1 MKIYEILLGIIML
14 GVTQL
19 SQIPADIEVNDVVV
33 ESDYS
38 DIETGNIVTESDYSD
53 TEVSDAAIEPDYSET
68 EIDDIAVESGDTDMS
83 ISNAAT
89 EEDYSDRVSI
99 ERRDESVYDEEGRLI
114 AQIYYDKPVIRG
126 DSEAIKKINTYFEK
140 EAEAF
145 YDRGTGISWLS
156 QINFYEEFKN
166 GMELMKE
173 RWGNEMLSQ
182 HPTHYTMDT
191 RVCYMDEDMISIV
204 QVWNYNLEHNNW
216 HCYGS
221 TFDLRTGELI
231 PITKL
236 ISIKPEEMK
245 AIFLITGNIIDI
257 GVYEVLK
264 DDNYVIDDCGHRIDM
279 KYEYFYDGESYYLI
293 NEFAL
298 EFRTSSVLKWNGKW
312 GENLEVTELYYYT
325 DRTTGQIACREPG
338 MS

>member
-1 MKIYEILLGIIML
+1 MKYKNVGLIHAIAICIVAFNVMACSNGDNKVLQADAKESIQSSIAKVSHIAEGIEKTYEQSIQRKCM
-14 GVTQL
+14 
-19 SQIPADIEVNDVVV
+19 DNNRD
-33 ESDYS
+33 DYS
-38 DIETGNIVTESDYSD
+38 DQVLIEKVDQ
-53 TEVSDAAIEPDYSET
+53 
-68 EIDDIAVESGDTDMS
+68 
-83 ISNAAT
+83 
-89 EEDYSDRVSI
+89 
-99 ERRDESVYDEEGRLI
+99 SVYDEQGRLI
-114 AQIYYDKPVIRG
+114 AQIYYDKPVIQG
-126 DSEAIKKINTYFEK
+126 DSEAVKKINAYFDN
-140 EAEAF
+140 EANAF
-145 YDRGTGISWLS
+145 YNQGTSVTWFS
-156 QINFYEEFKN
+156 ADAFQQFKD
-166 GMELMKE
+166 GLELMKE
-173 RWGNEMLSQ
+173 RWGNEMMAEY
-182 HPTHYTMDT
+182 PTRYAMDT
-191 RVCYMDEDMISIV
+191 SVCYMDENIISIV
-204 QVWNYNLEHNNW
+204 QVRNYMLEHNSW

-264 DDNYVIDDCGHRIDM
+264 DDNYVIDFGGHRIDM

-293 NEFAL
+293 NDFAL

>member
-1 MKIYEILLGIIML
+1 MKYKNVGLIHAIAICIVAFNVMACSNGDNKVLQADAKESIQSSIAKVSHIAEGIEKTYEQSIQRKCM
-14 GVTQL
+14 
-19 SQIPADIEVNDVVV
+19 DNNRD
-33 ESDYS
+33 DYS
-38 DIETGNIVTESDYSD
+38 DQVLIEKVDQ
-53 TEVSDAAIEPDYSET
+53 
-68 EIDDIAVESGDTDMS
+68 
-83 ISNAAT
+83 
-89 EEDYSDRVSI
+89 
-99 ERRDESVYDEEGRLI
+99 SVYDEQGRLI
-114 AQIYYDKPVIRG
+114 AQIYYDKPVIQG
-126 DSEAIKKINTYFEK
+126 DSEGVKKINAYFDN
-140 EAEAF
+140 EANAF
-145 YDRGTGISWLS
+145 YNQGTSVTWFS
-156 QINFYEEFKN
+156 ADAFQQFKD
-166 GMELMKE
+166 GLELMKE
-173 RWGNEMLSQ
+173 RWGNEMMAEY
-182 HPTHYTMDT
+182 PTRYAMDT
-191 RVCYMDEDMISIV
+191 SVCYMDENIISIV
-204 QVWNYNLEHNNW
+204 QVRNYMLEHNSW

>member
-1 MKIYEILLGIIML
+1 MKYKNVGLIHAIAICIVAFNVMACSNGDNKVLQADAKESIQSSIAKVSHIAEGIEKTYEQSIQRKCM
-14 GVTQL
+14 
-19 SQIPADIEVNDVVV
+19 DNNRD
-33 ESDYS
+33 DYS
-38 DIETGNIVTESDYSD
+38 DQVLIEKVDQ
-53 TEVSDAAIEPDYSET
+53 
-68 EIDDIAVESGDTDMS
+68 
-83 ISNAAT
+83 
-89 EEDYSDRVSI
+89 
-99 ERRDESVYDEEGRLI
+99 SVYDEQGRLI
-114 AQIYYDKPVIRG
+114 AQIYYDKPVIQG
-126 DSEAIKKINTYFEK
+126 DSEAVKKINAYFDN
-140 EAEAF
+140 EANAF
-145 YDRGTGISWLS
+145 YDQGTSVTWFS
-156 QINFYEEFKN
+156 KDAFHQFKD
-166 GMELMKE
+166 GLELMKE
-173 RWGNEMLSQ
+173 RWGNEILAEY
-182 HPTHYTMDT
+182 PPRYAMDT
-191 RVCYMDEDMISIV
+191 SVCYMDENIISIV
-204 QVWNYNLEHNNW
+204 QVRNYMLEHNSW
-216 HCYGS
+216 YCYGS

-264 DDNYVIDDCGHRIDM
+264 DDNYVIDFYEHHIDM

>member
-1 MKIYEILLGIIML
+1 MKYKNVGLIHAIAICIVVFNVMACSNGDNKVLQADGKESIQSSIAKVSHIAEGIEKTYEQSIQRKCM
-14 GVTQL
+14 
-19 SQIPADIEVNDVVV
+19 DNNRD
-33 ESDYS
+33 DYS
-38 DIETGNIVTESDYSD
+38 DQVLIEKV
-53 TEVSDAAIEPDYSET
+53 
-68 EIDDIAVESGDTDMS
+68 
-83 ISNAAT
+83 
-89 EEDYSDRVSI
+89 DR
-99 ERRDESVYDEEGRLI
+99 SVYDEQGRLI
-114 AQIYYDKPVIRG
+114 AQIYYDKPVIQG
-126 DSEAIKKINTYFEK
+126 DSEAVKKINTYFEK

-156 QINFYEEFKN
+156 QINFYEDFKN

-298 EFRTSSVLKWNGKW
+298 EFRTSLVIKWNGKW

>member
-1 MKIYEILLGIIML
+1 MKYKNVGLIHAIAICIVAFNVMACSNGDNKVLQADAKESIQSSIAKVSHIAEGIEKTYEQSIQRKCM
-14 GVTQL
+14 
-19 SQIPADIEVNDVVV
+19 DNNRD
-33 ESDYS
+33 DYS
-38 DIETGNIVTESDYSD
+38 DQVLIEKVDQ
-53 TEVSDAAIEPDYSET
+53 
-68 EIDDIAVESGDTDMS
+68 
-83 ISNAAT
+83 
-89 EEDYSDRVSI
+89 
-99 ERRDESVYDEEGRLI
+99 SVYDEQGRLI
-114 AQIYYDKPVIRG
+114 AQIYYDKPVIQG
-126 DSEAIKKINTYFEK
+126 DSEAIKKINAYFDN
-140 EAEAF
+140 EANAF
-145 YDRGTGISWLS
+145 YDQGTSVTWFS
-156 QINFYEEFKN
+156 KDAFHQFKD
-166 GMELMKE
+166 GLELMKE
-173 RWGNEMLSQ
+173 RWGNEILAEY
-182 HPTHYTMDT
+182 PPRYAMDT
-191 RVCYMDEDMISIV
+191 SVCYMDENIISIV
-204 QVWNYNLEHNNW
+204 QVRNYMLEHNSW

-236 ISIKPEEMK
+236 INIKPEEMK
-245 AIFLITGNIIDI
+245 AIFLIAGNIIDI

-264 DDNYVIDDCGHRIDM
+264 DDNYVIDFYEHHIDM

>member
-1 MKIYEILLGIIML
+1 MKYKNVGLIHAIAICIVAFNVMACSNGDNKVLQADAKESIQSSIAKVSHIAEGIEKTYEQSIQRKCM
-14 GVTQL
+14 
-19 SQIPADIEVNDVVV
+19 DNNRD
-33 ESDYS
+33 DYS
-38 DIETGNIVTESDYSD
+38 DQVLIEKVDQ
-53 TEVSDAAIEPDYSET
+53 
-68 EIDDIAVESGDTDMS
+68 
-83 ISNAAT
+83 
-89 EEDYSDRVSI
+89 
-99 ERRDESVYDEEGRLI
+99 SVYDEQGRLI
-114 AQIYYDKPVIRG
+114 AQIYYDKPVIQG
-126 DSEAIKKINTYFEK
+126 DSEAVKKINAYFDN
-140 EAEAF
+140 EANAF
-145 YDRGTGISWLS
+145 YNQGTSVTWFS
-156 QINFYEEFKN
+156 ADAFQQFKD
-166 GMELMKE
+166 GLELMKE
-173 RWGNEMLSQ
+173 RWGNEMMAEY
-182 HPTHYTMDT
+182 PTRFAMDT
-191 RVCYMDEDMISIV
+191 SVCYMDENIISIV
-204 QVWNYNLEHNNW
+204 QVRNYMLEHNSW

-264 DDNYVIDDCGHRIDM
+264 DDNYVIDFGGHRIDM

>member
-1 MKIYEILLGIIML
+1 MKYKNVGLIHAIAICIVAFNVMACSNGDNKVLQADAKESIQSSIAKVSHIAEGIEKTYEQSIQRKCM
-14 GVTQL
+14 
-19 SQIPADIEVNDVVV
+19 DNNRD
-33 ESDYS
+33 DYS
-38 DIETGNIVTESDYSD
+38 DQVLIEKVDQ
-53 TEVSDAAIEPDYSET
+53 
-68 EIDDIAVESGDTDMS
+68 
-83 ISNAAT
+83 
-89 EEDYSDRVSI
+89 
-99 ERRDESVYDEEGRLI
+99 SVYDEQGRLI
-114 AQIYYDKPVIRG
+114 AQIYYDKPVIQG
-126 DSEAIKKINTYFEK
+126 DSEAVKKINAYFDN
-140 EAEAF
+140 EANAF
-145 YDRGTGISWLS
+145 YNQGTSVTWFS
-156 QINFYEEFKN
+156 ADAFQQFKD
-166 GMELMKE
+166 GLELMKE
-173 RWGNEMLSQ
+173 RWGNEMMAEY
-182 HPTHYTMDT
+182 PTRYAMDT
-191 RVCYMDEDMISIV
+191 SVCYMDENIISIV
-204 QVWNYNLEHNNW
+204 QVRNYMLEHNSW
-216 HCYGS
+216 YCYGS

-298 EFRTSSVLKWNGKW
+298 EFRTSLVIKWNGKW

>member
-1 MKIYEILLGIIML
+1 MRLVAFRKRLVSHIAEGIEKTYEQSIQRKCM
-14 GVTQL
+14 
-19 SQIPADIEVNDVVV
+19 DNNRD
-33 ESDYS
+33 DYS
-38 DIETGNIVTESDYSD
+38 DQVLIEKVDQ
-53 TEVSDAAIEPDYSET
+53 
-68 EIDDIAVESGDTDMS
+68 
-83 ISNAAT
+83 
-89 EEDYSDRVSI
+89 
-99 ERRDESVYDEEGRLI
+99 SVYDEQGRLI
-114 AQIYYDKPVIRG
+114 AQIYYDKPVIQG
-126 DSEAIKKINTYFEK
+126 DSEAVKKINAYFDN
-140 EAEAF
+140 EANAF
-145 YDRGTGISWLS
+145 YNQGTSVTWFS
-156 QINFYEEFKN
+156 ADAFQQFKD
-166 GMELMKE
+166 GLELMKE
-173 RWGNEMLSQ
+173 RWGNEMMAEY
-182 HPTHYTMDT
+182 PTRYAMDT
-191 RVCYMDEDMISIV
+191 SVCYMDENIISIV
-204 QVWNYNLEHNNW
+204 QVRNYMLEHNSW

-264 DDNYVIDDCGHRIDM
+264 DDNYVIDFGGHRIDM

>member
-1 MKIYEILLGIIML
+1 MKYKNVGLIHAIAICIVAFNVMACSNGDNKVLQADAKESIQSSIAKVSHIAEGIEKTYEQSIQRKCM
-14 GVTQL
+14 
-19 SQIPADIEVNDVVV
+19 DNNRD
-33 ESDYS
+33 DYS
-38 DIETGNIVTESDYSD
+38 DQVLIEKVDQ
-53 TEVSDAAIEPDYSET
+53 
-68 EIDDIAVESGDTDMS
+68 
-83 ISNAAT
+83 
-89 EEDYSDRVSI
+89 
-99 ERRDESVYDEEGRLI
+99 SVYDEQGRLI
-114 AQIYYDKPVIRG
+114 AQIYYAKPVIQG
-126 DSEAIKKINTYFEK
+126 DSEAVKKINAYFDN
-140 EAEAF
+140 EANAF
-145 YDRGTGISWLS
+145 YDQGTSVTWFS
-156 QINFYEEFKN
+156 KDAFHQFKD
-166 GMELMKE
+166 GLELMKE
-173 RWGNEMLSQ
+173 RWGNEILAEY
-182 HPTHYTMDT
+182 PPRYAMDT
-191 RVCYMDEDMISIV
+191 SVCYMDENIISIV
-204 QVWNYNLEHNNW
+204 QVRNYMLEHNSW
-216 HCYGS
+216 YCYGS

-264 DDNYVIDDCGHRIDM
+264 DDNYVIDFGGHRIDM

>member
-1 MKIYEILLGIIML
+1 MKYKNVGLIHAIAICIVAFNVMACSNGDNKVLQADAKESIQSSIAKVSHIAEGIEKTYEQSIQRKCM
-14 GVTQL
+14 
-19 SQIPADIEVNDVVV
+19 DNNRD
-33 ESDYS
+33 DYS
-38 DIETGNIVTESDYSD
+38 DQVLIEKVDQ
-53 TEVSDAAIEPDYSET
+53 
-68 EIDDIAVESGDTDMS
+68 
-83 ISNAAT
+83 
-89 EEDYSDRVSI
+89 
-99 ERRDESVYDEEGRLI
+99 SVYDEQGRLI
-114 AQIYYDKPVIRG
+114 AQIYYDKPVIQG
-126 DSEAIKKINTYFEK
+126 DSEAIKKINAYFDN
-140 EAEAF
+140 EANAF
-145 YDRGTGISWLS
+145 YNQGTSVTWFS
-156 QINFYEEFKN
+156 ADAFQQFKD
-166 GMELMKE
+166 GLELMKE
-173 RWGNEMLSQ
+173 RWGNEMMAEY
-182 HPTHYTMDT
+182 PTRYAMDT
-191 RVCYMDEDMISIV
+191 SVCYMDENIISIV
-204 QVWNYNLEHNNW
+204 QVRNYMLEHNSW

-298 EFRTSSVLKWNGKW
+298 EFRTSLVIKWNGKW

>member
-1 MKIYEILLGIIML
+1 MKYKNVGLIHAIAICIVAFNVMACSNGDNKVLQADGKESIQSSIAKVSHIAEGIEKTYEQSIQRKCM
-14 GVTQL
+14 
-19 SQIPADIEVNDVVV
+19 DNNRD
-33 ESDYS
+33 DYS
-38 DIETGNIVTESDYSD
+38 DQVLIEKVDQ
-53 TEVSDAAIEPDYSET
+53 
-68 EIDDIAVESGDTDMS
+68 
-83 ISNAAT
+83 
-89 EEDYSDRVSI
+89 
-99 ERRDESVYDEEGRLI
+99 SVYDEQGRLI
-114 AQIYYDKPVIRG
+114 AQIYYAKPVIQG
-126 DSEAIKKINTYFEK
+126 DSEAVKKINAYFDN
-140 EAEAF
+140 EANAF
-145 YDRGTGISWLS
+145 YDQGTSVTWFS
-156 QINFYEEFKN
+156 KDAFHQFKD
-166 GMELMKE
+166 GLELMKE
-173 RWGNEMLSQ
+173 RWGNEMMAEY
-182 HPTHYTMDT
+182 PTRYAMDT
-191 RVCYMDEDMISIV
+191 SVCYMDENIISIV
-204 QVWNYNLEHNNW
+204 QVRNYMLEHNSW

-264 DDNYVIDDCGHRIDM
+264 DDNYVIDFGGHRIDM

>member
-1 MKIYEILLGIIML
+1 MKYKNVGLIHAIAICIVAFNVMACSNGDNKVLQADAKESIQSSIAKVSHIAEGIEKTYEQSIQRKCM
-14 GVTQL
+14 
-19 SQIPADIEVNDVVV
+19 DNNRD
-33 ESDYS
+33 DYS
-38 DIETGNIVTESDYSD
+38 DQVLIEKVDQ
-53 TEVSDAAIEPDYSET
+53 
-68 EIDDIAVESGDTDMS
+68 
-83 ISNAAT
+83 
-89 EEDYSDRVSI
+89 
-99 ERRDESVYDEEGRLI
+99 SVYDEQGRLI
-114 AQIYYDKPVIRG
+114 AQIYYDKPVIQG
-126 DSEAIKKINTYFEK
+126 DSEAVKKINAYFDN
-140 EAEAF
+140 EANAF
-145 YDRGTGISWLS
+145 YDQGTSVTWFS
-156 QINFYEEFKN
+156 KDAFHQFKD
-166 GMELMKE
+166 GLELMKE
-173 RWGNEMLSQ
+173 RWGNEMMAEY
-182 HPTHYTMDT
+182 PTRYAMDT
-191 RVCYMDEDMISIV
+191 SVCYMDENIISIV
-204 QVWNYNLEHNNW
+204 QVRNYMLEHNSW

-245 AIFLITGNIIDI
+245 AIFLIAGNIIDI

-264 DDNYVIDDCGHRIDM
+264 DDNYVIDFGGHRIDM

-325 DRTTGQIACREPG
+325 DRITGQIACREPG

>member
-1 MKIYEILLGIIML
+1 MKYKNVGLIHAIAICIVAFNVMACSNGDNKVLQADAKESIQSSIAKVSHIAEGIEKTYEQSIQRKCM
-14 GVTQL
+14 
-19 SQIPADIEVNDVVV
+19 DNNRD
-33 ESDYS
+33 DYS
-38 DIETGNIVTESDYSD
+38 DQVLIEKVDQ
-53 TEVSDAAIEPDYSET
+53 
-68 EIDDIAVESGDTDMS
+68 
-83 ISNAAT
+83 
-89 EEDYSDRVSI
+89 
-99 ERRDESVYDEEGRLI
+99 SVYDEQGRLI
-114 AQIYYDKPVIRG
+114 AQIYYDKPVIQG
-126 DSEAIKKINTYFEK
+126 DSEGVKKINAYFDN
-140 EAEAF
+140 EANAF
-145 YDRGTGISWLS
+145 YNQGTSVTWFS
-156 QINFYEEFKN
+156 ADAFQQFKD
-166 GMELMKE
+166 GLELMKE
-173 RWGNEMLSQ
+173 RWGNEMMAEY
-182 HPTHYTMDT
+182 PTRYAMDT
-191 RVCYMDEDMISIV
+191 SVCYMDENIISIV
-204 QVWNYNLEHNNW
+204 QVRNYMLEHNSW

-264 DDNYVIDDCGHRIDM
+264 DDNYVIDFGGHRIDM

-298 EFRTSSVLKWNGKW
+298 EFRTSLVIKWNGKW
-312 GENLEVTELYYYT
+312 GENLEVTEFYYYT

>member
-1 MKIYEILLGIIML
+1 MKYKNVGLIHAIAICIVAFNVMACSNGDNKVLQADAKESIQSSIAKVSHIAEGIEKTYEQSIQRKCM
-14 GVTQL
+14 
-19 SQIPADIEVNDVVV
+19 DNNRD
-33 ESDYS
+33 DYS
-38 DIETGNIVTESDYSD
+38 DQVLIEKVDQ
-53 TEVSDAAIEPDYSET
+53 
-68 EIDDIAVESGDTDMS
+68 
-83 ISNAAT
+83 
-89 EEDYSDRVSI
+89 
-99 ERRDESVYDEEGRLI
+99 SVYDEQGRLI
-114 AQIYYDKPVIRG
+114 AQIYYDKPIIQG
-126 DSEAIKKINTYFEK
+126 DSEAVKKINAYFDN
-140 EAEAF
+140 EANAF
-145 YDRGTGISWLS
+145 YDQGTSVTWFS
-156 QINFYEEFKN
+156 KDAFHQFKD
-166 GMELMKE
+166 GLELMKE
-173 RWGNEMLSQ
+173 RWGNEILAEY
-182 HPTHYTMDT
+182 PPRYAMDT
-191 RVCYMDEDMISIV
+191 SVCYMDENIISIV
-204 QVWNYNLEHNNW
+204 QVRNYMLEHNSW

-298 EFRTSSVLKWNGKW
+298 EFRTSLVIKWNGKW

>member
-1 MKIYEILLGIIML
+1 MKYKNVGLIHAIAICIVAFNVMACSNGDNKVLQADAKESIQSSIAKVSHIAEGIEKTYEQSIQRKCM
-14 GVTQL
+14 
-19 SQIPADIEVNDVVV
+19 DNNRD
-33 ESDYS
+33 DYS
-38 DIETGNIVTESDYSD
+38 DQVLIEKVDQ
-53 TEVSDAAIEPDYSET
+53 
-68 EIDDIAVESGDTDMS
+68 
-83 ISNAAT
+83 
-89 EEDYSDRVSI
+89 
-99 ERRDESVYDEEGRLI
+99 SVYDEQGRLI
-114 AQIYYDKPVIRG
+114 AQIYYDKPVIQG
-126 DSEAIKKINTYFEK
+126 DSEAIKKINAYFDN
-140 EAEAF
+140 EANAF
-145 YDRGTGISWLS
+145 YDQGTSVTWFS
-156 QINFYEEFKN
+156 KDAFHQFKD
-166 GMELMKE
+166 GLELMKE
-173 RWGNEMLSQ
+173 RWGNEMMAEY
-182 HPTHYTMDT
+182 PTRYAMDT
-191 RVCYMDEDMISIV
+191 SVCYMDENIISIV
-204 QVWNYNLEHNNW
+204 QVRNYMLEHNSW

-264 DDNYVIDDCGHRIDM
+264 DDNYVIDFGGHRIDM